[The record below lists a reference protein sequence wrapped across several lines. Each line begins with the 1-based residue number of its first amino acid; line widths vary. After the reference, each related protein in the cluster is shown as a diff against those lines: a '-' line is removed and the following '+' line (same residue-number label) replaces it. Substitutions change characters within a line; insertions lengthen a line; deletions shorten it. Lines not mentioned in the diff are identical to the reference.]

1 MLQRRCVVGRV
12 MGSED
17 YTAQDLEIQM
27 AFTSD
32 RRNSQRRGIEL
43 MLVQLTTAT
52 PAEAI
57 ALIGGRSCKDGR
69 FMVDCLPV
77 DPTYCLEGETLQIW
91 GHTPMFRRVWV

>member
-1 MLQRRCVVGRV
+1 
-12 MGSED
+12 
-17 YTAQDLEIQM
+17 
-27 AFTSD
+27 
-32 RRNSQRRGIEL
+32 

-91 GHTPMFRRVWV
+91 VIPQCFVGYGSRLLRLMI